1 MKFSVLLSVYKNE
14 NPKFL
19 DSALYSIFDQT
30 KIPNEVVLVEDG
42 KLTDELYDVIK
53 KYKTRYSKILK
64 TVSFKNNRG
73 LGLALRDGLLHCSNE
88 IVFRMDTDD
97 ISVKSRFEKQLK
109 IFKNYD
115 VDVVGSNIKEFD
127 NNMFEC
133 VGYRV
138 VPKDDVDIKKIAKRR
153 NPLNH
158 VTIGYK
164 KSKVLAAGN
173 YEKMDYFEDYY
184 LWIKM
189 MKKNCKFYN
198 IQDDLVLVRG
208 GSNMINRRGGI
219 KYIKSIINFEKS
231 ILKIKFINRIDY
243 IKNIFIRI
251 IVSIT
256 PNKLRTI
263 LYKKILRKNKYNK
276 KEVLL

>member
-73 LGLALRDGLLHCSNE
+73 LGLALRDGLLYCSNE

-276 KEVLL
+276 KGVLL